1 MVDLLPHVAEL
12 LAPTKAQIE
21 LAWQDTTTTLPLIV
35 LSMPTN
41 TATTSDGAEIWSDIT
56 IQVDAFDAD
65 KLSLITLVKGI
76 DDIMTPAGF
85 TRSIA
90 QPFTENGLERYMMQ
104 YRAGVNFSHTDIIL

>member
-41 TATTSDGAEIWSDIT
+41 TATTNGGAEIWSDIT
-56 IQVDAFDAD
+56 IQVDAFTVDKKSTMDLAQTIDA
-65 KLSLITLVKGI
+65 
-76 DDIMTPAGF
+76 IMTPNGF

-90 QPFTENGLERYMMQ
+90 QLFTENGLERYMMQ
-104 YRAGVNFSHTDIIL
+104 YTAKLNYTHTDIIL